1 MCSGVV
7 NDQIKK
13 GFMLSPPVK
22 KKIKI
27 SEYLAKLQ
35 QKDRRL
41 VHFFVPVH
49 NTGKRRRKCTTQSTL
64 LPITMPSIC
73 QFKKSLTDLAINLC

>member
-7 NDQIKK
+7 NNQIKK
-13 GFMLSPPVK
+13 GLMLSPPV

-73 QFKKSLTDLAINLC
+73 QF